1 MKPTSSLE
9 TFKSQVETLLNLPLE
24 NYEEVNEKINQICYV
39 YSDAAGIDGRSTGTE
54 FITNVPTEVGISL
67 SLNHAA
73 SCMTDYR
80 RTHKLLKGAVEAI
93 RDLSKE
99 KSGEPVRF
107 FYAGCGPLAPFMT
120 MVAPLF
126 SSDEV
131 KFTLLEINKKSMEVA
146 KELIEKLEL
155 TDYIENTYTADAINF
170 DLPEGEKFD
179 ILFSETLDSLL
190 NREGYVPILWN
201 LLPQLSENIT
211 VIPSNVQI
219 KVNYKTEAGEET
231 PFGIAFDT
239 REILSKTP
247 KTELLPRTLETVSL
261 SLKDAAKYKSLVID
275 TEVSVYKDY
284 VLTRGE
290 SSISLAIE
298 VPIKKPVEHEFVDF
312 VYTIKP
318 TPGLQ
323 IGVR

>member
-1 MKPTSSLE
+1 
-9 TFKSQVETLLNLPLE
+9 
-24 NYEEVNEKINQICYV
+24 
-39 YSDAAGIDGRSTGTE
+39 
-54 FITNVPTEVGISL
+54 
-67 SLNHAA
+67 
-73 SCMTDYR
+73 
-80 RTHKLLKGAVEAI
+80 
-93 RDLSKE
+93 
-99 KSGEPVRF
+99 
-107 FYAGCGPLAPFMT
+107 
-120 MVAPLF
+120 
-126 SSDEV
+126 
-131 KFTLLEINKKSMEVA
+131 MEVA

-155 TDYIENTYTADAINF
+155 AEYIEDYYTADAINF
-170 DLPEGEKFD
+170 DLPDGDKFD

-201 LLPQLSENIT
+201 LLPQLSEDIT

-239 REILSKTP
+239 RKILAETP
-247 KTELLPRTLETVSL
+247 KTELLPRNLQTVSL
-261 SLKDAAKYKSLVID
+261 SLKDAENYKSLVID
-275 TEVSVYKDY
+275 TEVNVYKDY

-312 VYTIKP
+312 IYAIKP